1 MTLQKNSLYKNIHH
15 APDCSGS
22 PGASKAIFSSF
33 NKATVG
39 SSCCSY
45 RKKALLT
52 MAIAKGRKRHKR
64 KVHQHPKASTQPATV
79 TDNNDPA
86 GLGRVQVQMAW
97 QKDISEN
104 TPWIR
109 MTNPHAGGGKGMY
122 FVPEVGEEVLV
133 AFEEGNAEK
142 PYVQGAMYNGNQSSS
157 YHTAG
162 NDQKIIQTRSG
173 TKVIMNDA
181 AGSIFIEDPSGNT
194 WMMDGKG
201 NISVNA
207 PNDITINAG
216 GNISMTAGQNISSN
230 ATMNISETAGVD
242 KSLSVGMIHNVFVG
256 GNSILNVT
264 GKLIENITGDV
275 ESHTEK
281 DRITTSEKGMSSS
294 SEGEI
299 EKHSKK
305 EVQNNSAEKTK
316 LF

>member
-1 MTLQKNSLYKNIHH
+1 MILQKNSLYKNIHH
-15 APDCSGS
+15 APDCSDS
-22 PGASKAIFSSF
+22 PAARKAIFSSF
-33 NKATVG
+33 NKATAG

-52 MAIAKGRKRHKR
+52 MAIAQGRNRHKR
-64 KVHQHPKASTQPATV
+64 KVHQHPKASTQPAIV

-133 AFEEGNAEK
+133 AFEAGNAEK
-142 PYVQGAMYNGNQSSS
+142 PYVQGAMYNGNESSS
-157 YHTAG
+157 YSTAG
-162 NDQKIIQTRSG
+162 NDQKVIQTRSG

-256 GNSILNVT
+256 GDSILNVT
-264 GKLIENITGDV
+264 GCL
-275 ESHTEK
+275 
-281 DRITTSEKGMSSS
+281 
-294 SEGEI
+294 
-299 EKHSKK
+299 
-305 EVQNNSAEKTK
+305 
-316 LF
+316 